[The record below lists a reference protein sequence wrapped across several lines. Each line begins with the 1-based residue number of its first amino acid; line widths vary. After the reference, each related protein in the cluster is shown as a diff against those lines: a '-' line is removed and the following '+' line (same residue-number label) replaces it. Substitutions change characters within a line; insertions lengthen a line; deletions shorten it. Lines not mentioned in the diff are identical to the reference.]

1 MEEYMGMNPPGLRVC
16 RVSNPPLRERK
27 RPPWGEKYLGD
38 RGKTNPQNPGNPPQ
52 GFIVQP

>member
-1 MEEYMGMNPPGLRVC
+1 MAEYMGMNPPGLRVC

-27 RPPWGEKYLGD
+27 SPPWGEKNVWEP
-38 RGKTNPQNPGNPPQ
+38 GKNTPAKPGNPPQ